1 MAGILVVAKPSAHAA
16 MRANPRPVADPA
28 DAG

>member
-1 MAGILVVAKPSAHAA
+1 MAGILVVAKPSARAA
-16 MRANPRPVADPA
+16 LRADPRPVVDPA